1 MRLLRPSALL
11 AVLALLAGCTPDVPK
26 EIASVFVEASPG
38 VSPSYKQAATLPVSG
53 VSITV
58 MRTALVPAEELL
70 ATDVV
75 TAGDPDLRQ
84 EFLLVQVDRKAAN
97 DILNY
102 TKEAIG
108 KRFVLVVNDMP
119 VGLMP
124 IDQPIVD
131 GNLLF
136 HVEQKGMSNSEAA
149 FDLKRRLN
157 ASILKLRKIKASE
170 GR

>member
-1 MRLLRPSALL
+1 MRLLRPLSLL
-11 AVLALLAGCTPDVPK
+11 AVLSLVGCTPDVPK
-26 EIASVFVEASPG
+26 EIASIFVEASPG
-38 VSPSYKQAATLPVSG
+38 VSPNYKQAATLPVSG
-53 VSITV
+53 ISIVV
-58 MRTALVPAEELL
+58 MKTALVPAEELL

-75 TAGDPDLRQ
+75 TAGEPDLRQ

-102 TKEAIG
+102 TKEAVG
-108 KRFVLVVNDMP
+108 KRFVLVVNDSA

-124 IDQPIVD
+124 IDQQIFD

-136 HVEQKGMSNSEAA
+136 HVEQKGMSNKEAA
-149 FDLKRRLN
+149 FDLSRRLN
-157 ASILKLRKIKASE
+157 VSILKLRKIKASE